1 MVTMLLEFTVWVR
14 TRAGLLPRGRGGQAM
29 IEYVVVAV
37 ALLAA
42 VAVLAF
48 FLYALRLQA
57 DRTLT
62 LVSSDYP

>member
-1 MVTMLLEFTVWVR
+1 
-14 TRAGLLPRGRGGQAM
+14 M
-29 IEYVVVAV
+29 IEYLIVAASLLAVVAV
-37 ALLAA
+37 MAL
-42 VAVLAF
+42 

>member
-1 MVTMLLEFTVWVR
+1 MLLKVIRHVAAWPWSPR
-14 TRAGLLPRGRGGQAM
+14 RKRGRSGQAM
-29 IEYVVVAV
+29 IEYLIVAASLLAVVAV
-37 ALLAA
+37 MAL
-42 VAVLAF
+42 

>member
-1 MVTMLLEFTVWVR
+1 ML
-14 TRAGLLPRGRGGQAM
+14 
-29 IEYVVVAV
+29 EYVVVAAALMAVV
-37 ALLAA
+37 AILA
-42 VAVLAF
+42 L

>member
-1 MVTMLLEFTVWVR
+1 MQFIIWL
-14 TRAGLLPRGRGGQAM
+14 RACAGRMPRGRSGQAM
-29 IEYVVVAV
+29 IEYVIVAV

-42 VAVLAF
+42 VAVLAL